1 MPSRTSFRAANRL
14 QNWCGFRKIFPSSRV
29 EICLFASPLWINNFF
44 LSVNADPADKKPKI
58 AIIASAAVKNTYFGE
73 GSVCRDWLERKFSDF
88 ADLRLFSIVNEWWKI
103 SDTNLGTKKFMS
115 EIDHI
120 ILYLDGSEI
129 YDYDKIT
136 YAKFMEVFNQ
146 KPAYIKEK
154 GNIDENG
161 PHSLAWH
168 EAQAC
173 AGKVF
178 RDFLAEIKKLAKNT
192 KTRRIIVT
200 KEQPLF
206 AVGVNNDQFTVWVLE
221 KSTRNNFAFFRLWHR
236 LVSRNFTSFLCHPA
250 DGSQPTSPKKS
261 SSQNTR

>member
-1 MPSRTSFRAANRL
+1 MLKSLKPEKSKL
-14 QNWCGFRKIFPSSRV
+14 CKI
-29 EICLFASPLWINNFF
+29 
-44 LSVNADPADKKPKI
+44 
-58 AIIASAAVKNTYFGE
+58 GE
-73 GSVCRDWLERKFSDF
+73 GSICRDWLERKFSDF

-103 SDTNLGTKKFMS
+103 SDINLGTKKFMS
-115 EIDHI
+115 EVDHI

-136 YAKFMEVFNQ
+136 YAKFMEIFNQ

-154 GNIDENG
+154 CNIDENG

-178 RDFLAEIKKLAKNT
+178 RDFLAEIKKLAKKT
-192 KTRRIIVT
+192 RTRRIIVT

-206 AVGVNNDQFTVWVLE
+206 AVGVNNDQFTVWVFGKIYSEPLHFLPLAQACFS
-221 KSTRNNFAFFRLWHR
+221 KFYLPFMPSSGWMPAY
-236 LVSRNFTSFLCHPA
+236 FTKKEFVVEHPVTIKMVGNPNA
-250 DGSQPTSPKKS
+250 AG
-261 SSQNTR
+261 